1 MSAEWPV
8 AKTGT
13 KGVAVRALQRLLLHR
28 GADVEVDGSFGPGTA
43 KAVKAFQ
50 SANGLEADGAVGT
63 KTWSKLVVPVRR
75 GQSGEPVLAVQEL
88 LGSAADG
95 EFGPETEKAT
105 RRFQKRVHLAVDG
118 VVGPHTWQLLVVE
131 SQGRG

>member
-1 MSAEWPV
+1 
-8 AKTGT
+8 
-13 KGVAVRALQRLLLHR
+13 
-28 GADVEVDGSFGPGTA
+28 VDGSFGPGTG

-50 SANGLEADGAVGT
+50 SANTLEADGAVGT
-63 KTWSKLVVPVRR
+63 KTWSKLVVSVRS

-88 LGSAADG
+88 LGIGADAT
-95 EFGPETEKAT
+95 FGKETERAT

-131 SQGRG
+131 AGSG